1 MSAGPLMTVAETI
14 GQAPELIQLPALV
27 AGQVTHRRPGPVR
40 HAFRHRI
47 YLWLIDLDSV
57 PRQPGYLRPF
67 AHFSSED
74 HLGAPHLT
82 IKANIE
88 NYLALNGVDLGDRGR
103 VLMLGSARVLGH
115 VFDPLTVFW
124 CYDSSGRLACI
135 IAEVHNTYGERHAYL
150 LHPDEAGIA
159 VTAKD
164 FHVSPFF
171 DVTGT
176 YGLRFTLTPGRVST
190 AVTLRQR
197 GCRRVLGGLPG
208 PAAARHP
215 ADPGPAAHPPAPD
228 DPAGL
233 GPDPGARHLALAAW
247 PAHPLSPEPHPS
259 GRYLTMTISTSIGW
273 PALAKRPRAPMR
285 ATAARL
291 IFERAV
297 AGIPVRVTYPDGRV
311 LGSGSPASP
320 EFEVVRPAAFFAR
333 LGRDAKIGFGE
344 AYTAGDWRAGPGTDL
359 ADLLTP
365 FASRVTTLI
374 PAPLQRLRV
383 LVDRRVPANQ
393 ENTLDGSRANIA
405 AHYDLSNDL
414 FAAFLDPTMSYSCAW
429 FDDSSLTAAANRL
442 EEAQL
447 RKIDAILDL
456 AGVQAGTRMLEIGS
470 GWGSLA
476 IRAAQRGAR
485 VTAITLSHEQMR
497 LARERVA
504 AAGLSGLV
512 EVRVQ
517 DYREVDGEYDAI
529 VSVEMIEAVGE
540 AYWPAYFTTLDRLLA
555 PGGRIG
561 LQAITMAH
569 DRFLA
574 TRRSFSWIQKHIFP
588 GGIIP
593 SLQAVNETLAAH
605 TTLRVT
611 RQRELRPHYA
621 RTLRL
626 WRERFLDQ
634 WPHLHAQGFDET
646 FRRMWEFYLAYSEA
660 GFRSGYLGVSQL
672 QLTREPA

>member
-1 MSAGPLMTVAETI
+1 
-14 GQAPELIQLPALV
+14 
-27 AGQVTHRRPGPVR
+27 
-40 HAFRHRI
+40 
-47 YLWLIDLDSV
+47 
-57 PRQPGYLRPF
+57 
-67 AHFSSED
+67 
-74 HLGAPHLT
+74 
-82 IKANIE
+82 
-88 NYLALNGVDLGDRGR
+88 
-103 VLMLGSARVLGH
+103 
-115 VFDPLTVFW
+115 
-124 CYDSSGRLACI
+124 
-135 IAEVHNTYGERHAYL
+135 
-150 LHPDEAGIA
+150 
-159 VTAKD
+159 
-164 FHVSPFF
+164 
-171 DVTGT
+171 
-176 YGLRFTLTPGRVST
+176 
-190 AVTLRQR
+190 
-197 GCRRVLGGLPG
+197 
-208 PAAARHP
+208 
-215 ADPGPAAHPPAPD
+215 
-228 DPAGL
+228 
-233 GPDPGARHLALAAW
+233 
-247 PAHPLSPEPHPS
+247 
-259 GRYLTMTISTSIGW
+259 MTISTSIVW
-273 PALAKRPRAPMR
+273 PAFTKRPRAPMR
-285 ATAARL
+285 AIVARL

-297 AGIPVRVTYPDGRV
+297 AGIPVRVTYPGGRV

-344 AYTAGDWRAGPGTDL
+344 AYTAGDWRPGPGTDL

-365 FASRVTTLI
+365 FASRLTTLI

-383 LVDRRVPANQ
+383 LVDRRVPASQ

-414 FAAFLDPTMSYSCAW
+414 FAAFLDPTMSFSSAW
-429 FDDSSLTAAANRL
+429 FDDSEPVAAATSL
-442 EEAQL
+442 EVAQL

-456 AGVQAGTRMLEIGS
+456 AEVREGSRVLEIGS

-504 AAGLSGLV
+504 GAGLSALV

-517 DYREVDGEYDAI
+517 DYREVGGQYDAI

-540 AYWPAYFTTLDRLLA
+540 AYWPAYFATLDRLLA
-555 PGGRIG
+555 PGGKIC

-593 SLQAVNETLAAH
+593 SLHAVDDVLAAY

-621 RTLRL
+621 RTLWR
-626 WRERFLDQ
+626 WRERFLSQ
-634 WPHLHAQGFDET
+634 WPHIHALGFDEA
-646 FRRMWEFYLAYSEA
+646 FRRTWEFYLAYSEA

-672 QLTREPA
+672 QLTRGTA